1 MICPNC
7 NCENREGAKFC
18 NECGADLSTSK
29 ASTIVLPQISLEEDS
44 SSEQKETVED
54 KTAQVSSTQTVKASN
69 VQAAPAQSAQTA
81 ASKNAQIAADKIEQT
96 DTKNQNTLNGPAN
109 LNTSQDEAF
118 EHQKTQ
124 AVQHKQNS
132 NTSEVTSKDSAK
144 AQLKD
149 SANSS
154 ATDVACIEA
163 LHGLDVSADEQD
175 GPFLWEKGATLEMPS
190 VSDEGGYSNVRSFR
204 VGSEDTP
211 KKRSK
216 LPFIIVALL
225 IVVAVAVAGIT
236 WYFELWGGVKVPD
249 VVALSQT
256 DAQDLLKEKGFIVRV
271 EQVKSDD
278 EEGIVL
284 LTDPSA
290 GSRIEQGGEVIIN
303 VSVSRVIPN
312 VVGLNVEEAQEL
324 LTKEGYEN
332 FSIEY
337 QKSNETEDSVLSVT
351 PDQGSKVKAAYPIVL
366 TAAIAYTVPD
376 VVGKTKDEAKEALEA
391 EGYSVT
397 LERYYTEDSSE
408 GTIVSCSP
416 EAGTKLNSGSEV
428 VIYYAVSRASELEQ
442 LTRGMLGADETI
454 TISGTSYLIQSLNSV
469 SYSGSDAVSFSI
481 EAQPYTSFLGETI
494 YLSTRTVTGTVYW
507 TSDNSVSSI
516 TG

>member
-18 NECGADLSTSK
+18 NECGADLSASSK
-29 ASTIVLPQISLEEDS
+29 ASTIILPQISLEEDS
-44 SSEQKETVED
+44 SLEQKETAET
-54 KTAQVSSTQTVKASN
+54 KTAAVLDTQNESASL
-69 VQAAPAQSAQTA
+69 
-81 ASKNAQIAADKIEQT
+81 
-96 DTKNQNTLNGPAN
+96 DTL
-109 LNTSQDEAF
+109 QDDTF
-118 EHQKTQ
+118 GNQKTQ
-124 AVQHKQNS
+124 VVQPKQSSNS
-132 NTSEVTSKDSAK
+132 SEELLIDSLNDSSKDS
-144 AQLKD
+144 
-149 SANSS
+149 S
-154 ATDVACIEA
+154 TDVASIEA
-163 LHGLDVSADEQD
+163 LHGLDVSTDEQD

-204 VGSEDTP
+204 VDSEDEP

-216 LPFIIVALL
+216 LPFVIAALL
-225 IVVAVAVAGIT
+225 IVIAAAVAGVT
-236 WYFELWGGVKVPD
+236 WYFELWGGIKVPD

-256 DAQDLLKEKGFIVRV
+256 DAQDLLKEKGFTVRV

-284 LTDPSA
+284 LMDPSA
-290 GSRIEQGGEVIIN
+290 GSRIEEGGEVIIH

-324 LTKEGYEN
+324 LAKEGYEN

-337 QKSNETEDSVLSVT
+337 QKSNEAEDSVLSVS

-376 VVGKTKDEAKEALEA
+376 VVGKNKDEAKETLEA

-428 VIYYAVSRASELEQ
+428 VVYYAVSRASELEQ
-442 LTRGMLGADETI
+442 LTKELLVADETV
-454 TISGTSYLIQSLNSV
+454 TISGTSYLISSLNSV

>member
-18 NECGADLSTSK
+18 NECGADLSASSK
-29 ASTIVLPQISLEEDS
+29 ASTIILPQISLEEDS
-44 SSEQKETVED
+44 PLEQKETAET
-54 KTAQVSSTQTVKASN
+54 KTAAVLDTQNESASL
-69 VQAAPAQSAQTA
+69 
-81 ASKNAQIAADKIEQT
+81 
-96 DTKNQNTLNGPAN
+96 DTL
-109 LNTSQDEAF
+109 QDDTF
-118 EHQKTQ
+118 GNQKTQ
-124 AVQHKQNS
+124 VVQPKQSSNS
-132 NTSEVTSKDSAK
+132 SEELLIDSLNDSSKDS
-144 AQLKD
+144 
-149 SANSS
+149 S
-154 ATDVACIEA
+154 TDVASIEA
-163 LHGLDVSADEQD
+163 LHGLDVSTDEQD

-204 VGSEDTP
+204 VDSEDEP

-216 LPFIIVALL
+216 LPFVIAALL
-225 IVVAVAVAGIT
+225 IVIAAAVAGVT
-236 WYFELWGGVKVPD
+236 WYFELWGGIKVPD

-256 DAQDLLKEKGFIVRV
+256 DAQDLLKEKGFTVRV

-284 LTDPSA
+284 LMDPSA
-290 GSRIEQGGEVIIN
+290 GSRIEEGGEVIIH

-312 VVGLNVEEAQEL
+312 VVGLNIEEAQEL
-324 LTKEGYEN
+324 LAKEGYEN

-337 QKSNETEDSVLSVT
+337 QKSNEAEDSVLSVS

-376 VVGKTKDEAKEALEA
+376 VVGKDKDEAKETLEA

-442 LTRGMLGADETI
+442 LTKELLVADETV
-454 TISGTSYLIQSLNSV
+454 TISGTSYLISSLNSV

>member
-18 NECGADLSTSK
+18 NECGADLSASSK
-29 ASTIVLPQISLEEDS
+29 ASTIILPQISLEEDS
-44 SSEQKETVED
+44 PLEQKETAET
-54 KTAQVSSTQTVKASN
+54 KTAAVLDTQNESASL
-69 VQAAPAQSAQTA
+69 
-81 ASKNAQIAADKIEQT
+81 
-96 DTKNQNTLNGPAN
+96 DTL
-109 LNTSQDEAF
+109 QDDTF
-118 EHQKTQ
+118 GSQKTQ
-124 AVQHKQNS
+124 VVQSKQSSNS
-132 NTSEVTSKDSAK
+132 SEELLIDSLNDSSKDS
-144 AQLKD
+144 
-149 SANSS
+149 S
-154 ATDVACIEA
+154 TDVASIEA
-163 LHGLDVSADEQD
+163 LHGLDVSTDEQD

-204 VGSEDTP
+204 VDSEDEP

-216 LPFIIVALL
+216 LPFVIAALL
-225 IVVAVAVAGIT
+225 IVIAAAVAGVT
-236 WYFELWGGVKVPD
+236 WYFELWGGIKVPD

-256 DAQDLLKEKGFIVRV
+256 DAQDLLKEKGFTVRV

-284 LTDPSA
+284 LMDPSA
-290 GSRIEQGGEVIIN
+290 GSRIEEGGEVIIH

-324 LTKEGYEN
+324 LAKEGYEN

-337 QKSNETEDSVLSVT
+337 QKSNEAEDSVLSVS

-376 VVGKTKDEAKEALEA
+376 VVGKNKDEAKETLEA

-442 LTRGMLGADETI
+442 LTKELLVADETV
-454 TISGTSYLIQSLNSV
+454 TISGTSYLISSLNSV